1 MPERMIEICASKQAS
16 RIVVCLYDTQIVA
29 LLKPNGEVVVV
40 SKHGYRAL
48 NNNSLRYGF
57 TVPS

>member
-16 RIVVCLYDTQIVA
+16 RIAVCLYDTQIVA
-29 LLKPNGEVVVV
+29 LLKPDGEVVVV

-48 NNNSLRYGF
+48 KQ
-57 TVPS
+57 

>member
-1 MPERMIEICASKQAS
+1 MINIIWEFVQMPERMIEICASKQAS

-29 LLKPNGEVVVV
+29 LLKPDGEVVVV

-48 NNNSLRYGF
+48 KQ
-57 TVPS
+57 